1 MLTHMGY
8 GSDTVLEVV
17 EPLIMPLWNLRP
29 AFSLWCGSWEQMQ
42 LRGEIQTPDQLYKM
56 ETPSKLSLG
65 EGLALFAAGTYPAR
79 EYLPEGGRW
88 MMATRKDG
96 MDEAW
101 LALGQSLLH
110 GFFDGQAGVCGVAF
124 TWSSTDGKLAIWLQK
139 AQDDMHV
146 LAVGRVFMD
155 FIAKEHMTPRLK
167 FENFQRGKVTLHLR
181 P

>member
-1 MLTHMGY
+1 MGY

-42 LRGEIQTPDQLYKM
+42 LRGEIQTTDQLYKM

-88 MMATRKDG
+88 MMATPKDG
-96 MDEAW
+96 MDEAGEFPTKTLGPPSKNSW
-101 LALGQSLLH
+101 LRGVVGRFMFALH
-110 GFFDGQAGVCGVAF
+110 GF
-124 TWSSTDGKLAIWLQK
+124 
-139 AQDDMHV
+139 
-146 LAVGRVFMD
+146 
-155 FIAKEHMTPRLK
+155 E
-167 FENFQRGKVTLHLR
+167 
-181 P
+181 